1 MSERPVRRS
10 DCAVLY
16 RFRKRSGSDLSGGKE
31 YTWKAGM
38 VDSKHLRQIG
48 EQLLAVA
55 LNTEDQELL
64 SDLTVRACEY
74 LDQASVLEAPM
85 SPVTKAP
92 TEPFSK

>member
-16 RFRKRSGSDLSGGKE
+16 RFRKRSGSDLGRNIPGRPAWSIQSICG
-31 YTWKAGM
+31 
-38 VDSKHLRQIG
+38 IG